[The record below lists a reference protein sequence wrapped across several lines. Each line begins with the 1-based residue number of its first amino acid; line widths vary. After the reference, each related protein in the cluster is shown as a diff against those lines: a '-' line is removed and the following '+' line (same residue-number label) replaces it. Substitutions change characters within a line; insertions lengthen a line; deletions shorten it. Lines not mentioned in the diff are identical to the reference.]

1 MIMTNKILAVALVAV
16 LVGASLG
23 AIAMR
28 STESSR
34 VASAN
39 TATDTAQPIDTA
51 RDPRSRDPRYSDA
64 TYNTATNPTVPPE
77 FRTTEEQNAYK
88 VGFADGFQSCNDR
101 RNVRVTQSGMMYAPS
116 RYSSRY
122 SRRVYYD
129 YGERRHGRSFWQ
141 KHRDKLT
148 LGIGS
153 GAGALIGGLV
163 GGKKGAGIG
172 ALAGLGGS
180 ALYTYKLRKHNRRY

>member
-28 STESSR
+28 STEPSR
-34 VASAN
+34 VAAAN
-39 TATDTAQPIDTA
+39 TTTDATQPIDTT
-51 RDPRSRDPRYSDA
+51 RDPRYSDA
-64 TYNTATNPTVPPE
+64 TYNTATNPTVPAE

-88 VGFADGFQSCNDR
+88 VGFADGFQGCADR
-101 RNVRVTQSGMMYAPS
+101 GNGRVTRSGMVYAPS
-116 RYSSRY
+116 RYSSRS